1 MWDTSSLMKITCR
14 PSCAVISKI
23 MSTVTDSPIF
33 QLRTQ
38 AQQDDRPSHSS
49 QQHREGSVADKKKH
63 PVQKF
68 QRSQPE
74 DSEFQI
80 PRHGCQQTW
89 VAFFELLVT
98 CQSTL
103 TYLLNPTLAA
113 HQPPPKSQQAIDVQY
128 TSRHKK
134 GISLYDAFTSTSQ
147 LHQTQTIHCC
157 FHQTI
162 VPAIAASPNT
172 LRIKNTN
179 DQHCHGLNQRA
190 SGSISSQSCHSFL
203 FFFYHYISNKSR
215 NNRDQILLLVL

>member
-1 MWDTSSLMKITCR
+1 MKITCR

-33 QLRTQ
+33 QQRTQ

-49 QQHREGSVADKKKH
+49 QQHREGSVADKKK
-63 PVQKF
+63 
-68 QRSQPE
+68 SG
-74 DSEFQI
+74 SEVSEISTRRFRI
-80 PRHGCQQTW
+80 SDTSTWLSANLGCFLR
-89 VAFFELLVT
+89 VGSDLPKHSDLLIKPYFGCSPAT
-98 CQSTL
+98 TKISTGDRC
-103 TYLLNPTLAA
+103 A
-113 HQPPPKSQQAIDVQY
+113 V

-134 GISLYDAFTSTSQ
+134 GTSLYEAFTSTSQ

-203 FFFYHYISNKSR
+203 FFFYH
-215 NNRDQILLLVL
+215 

>member
-1 MWDTSSLMKITCR
+1 MKITCR

-113 HQPPPKSQQAIDVQY
+113 HQPPPKSQQAIDVQLPLGIKRELVY
-128 TSRHKK
+128 MMPLQAPLSCTKHKPY
-134 GISLYDAFTSTSQ
+134 IAAFTKQ
-147 LHQTQTIHCC
+147 LYQQLQLRQTH
-157 FHQTI
+157 
-162 VPAIAASPNT
+162 
-172 LRIKNTN
+172 
-179 DQHCHGLNQRA
+179 
-190 SGSISSQSCHSFL
+190 
-203 FFFYHYISNKSR
+203 
-215 NNRDQILLLVL
+215 